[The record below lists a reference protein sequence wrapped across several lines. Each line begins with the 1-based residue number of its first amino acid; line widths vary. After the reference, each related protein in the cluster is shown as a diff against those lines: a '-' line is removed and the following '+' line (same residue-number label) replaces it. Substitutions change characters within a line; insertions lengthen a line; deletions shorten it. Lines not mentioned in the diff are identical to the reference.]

1 MRLDFFSTHASKEKS
16 KGQNETP
23 LNSRVFRPLLRLQL
37 PLRRC
42 RRSKER
48 SFCRLEERRGELK
61 RGKAPRARA
70 EARAGSKVSSGS
82 GSGMRDPRLVF
93 ASRFSKARQTNQPN
107 VAVARI
113 LTHLGARSMPGGA
126 SRAGDEFFP
135 RRISSCFFV
144 FFFLERLIAVGK
156 RDESAAAAAAAALCR
171 RLPSRA
177 ARRRERERERS
188 ALCSTKE
195 RAKVRLVSLRM
206 LLARFSERERLKR
219 E

>member
-1 MRLDFFSTHASKEKS
+1 
-16 KGQNETP
+16 
-23 LNSRVFRPLLRLQL
+23 
-37 PLRRC
+37 
-42 RRSKER
+42 
-48 SFCRLEERRGELK
+48 
-61 RGKAPRARA
+61 
-70 EARAGSKVSSGS
+70 
-82 GSGMRDPRLVF
+82 MRDPRLVF

-156 RDESAAAAAAAALCR
+156 RDESAAAAAALCR

-195 RAKVRLVSLRM
+195 RAKVCLVSSRM